1 MAHSDEILKLLIN
14 IKDTYIGEMSNTT
27 VDSKLSDSLGLSVDS
42 KKLNELNNILNKIK
56 LLLHNNGSLKTF
68 KNITDIDICKS
79 ILYTF
84 YTINLDHDITIN
96 LDHDITNNNDSTI
109 IQEFQSLLLS
119 NIMNSFFINITRL
132 NLYEY
137 CDSILMNLENM

>member
-1 MAHSDEILKLLIN
+1 MAHSEEILKLLIN
-14 IKDTYIGEMSNTT
+14 IKDTYIGEISNTT

-42 KKLNELNNILNKIK
+42 NKLNELNNILNKIK

-84 YTINLDHDITIN
+84 YTINLDHY
-96 LDHDITNNNDSTI
+96 ITNNNDSTI

-119 NIMNSFFINITRL
+119 NIMNDFFINITRL

>member
-1 MAHSDEILKLLIN
+1 MAHSEEILKLLIN
-14 IKDTYIGEMSNTT
+14 IKDTYIGEISNTT

-42 KKLNELNNILNKIK
+42 NKLNELNNILNKIK

-84 YTINLDHDITIN
+84 YTINLDHDIT
-96 LDHDITNNNDSTI
+96 NNNDSTI

-119 NIMNSFFINITRL
+119 NIMNDFFINITRL

-137 CDSILMNLENM
+137 CDSILMNLENI

>member
-1 MAHSDEILKLLIN
+1 MAHSEEILKLLIN
-14 IKDTYIGEMSNTT
+14 IKDTYIGEISNTT

-42 KKLNELNNILNKIK
+42 NKLNELNNILNKIK

-84 YTINLDHDITIN
+84 YTINLDHDIT
-96 LDHDITNNNDSTI
+96 NNNDSTI

-119 NIMNSFFINITRL
+119 NIMNGFFINITRL

-137 CDSILMNLENM
+137 CDSILMNLENI

>member
-1 MAHSDEILKLLIN
+1 MAHSEEILKLLIN
-14 IKDTYIGEMSNTT
+14 IKDTYIGEISNTT

-42 KKLNELNNILNKIK
+42 NKLNELNNILNKIK

-84 YTINLDHDITIN
+84 YTINLDHDIT
-96 LDHDITNNNDSTI
+96 NNNDSTI

-119 NIMNSFFINITRL
+119 NIMNDFFIYITRL

>member
-1 MAHSDEILKLLIN
+1 MAHSEEILKLLIN
-14 IKDTYIGEMSNTT
+14 IKDTYIGEISNTT

-42 KKLNELNNILNKIK
+42 NKLNELNNILNKIK

-84 YTINLDHDITIN
+84 YTINLDHDIT
-96 LDHDITNNNDSTI
+96 NNNDSTI

-119 NIMNSFFINITRL
+119 NIMNDFFINITRL

>member
-84 YTINLDHDITIN
+84 YTINLDHDIT
-96 LDHDITNNNDSTI
+96 NNNDSTI